1 MAYRTFGKIVDFA
14 VQSNHTP
21 KRFVNK
27 MLSVVSKS
35 LGLTRSLGFPSHLM
49 IEVSSACQLK
59 CPLCPLGN
67 GRLSRPRQLMKMQTF
82 KRIVDDIADYIYH
95 ININGMGEPLLNE
108 NICEMIRFAKA
119 NHIYVDLY
127 TNLQIENQDVIE
139 GLVEAGLDAILIS
152 CDGATKD
159 IYEKYRINGDFDRLL
174 NNIKV
179 LVETKKRAKSIKPEV
194 NIQFILFEHNENQLP
209 QMTELVKSLQADN
222 FIIKRPFLF
231 WSDQK
236 DASVF
241 LPKNEQVNMYR
252 RGNPHEAKLR
262 WQGKTKS
269 QCDLL
274 WGSSVIL
281 ADGAV
286 VPCCFD
292 YDGKMQ
298 LGNVNQDS
306 FTAIWNNPSYRS
318 FRRQVQK
325 DWRKIPICNSD
336 FEAGCPNMHIHHD
349 DWLIRA
355 DRMLDAGYSILG
367 SRKAGSL
374 IENRASRIENQVD

>member
-1 MAYRTFGKIVDFA
+1 MLG
-14 VQSNHTP
+14 NHTP
-21 KRFVNK
+21 RRFVNK
-27 MLSVVSKS
+27 MLSVASKF
-35 LGLTRSLGFPSHLM
+35 LGLTRSLGYPSHLM

-67 GRLSRPRQLMKMQTF
+67 GTLARPRQLMKMQTF

-108 NICEMIRFAKA
+108 NICEMIKYAKA
-119 NHIYVDLY
+119 KNIYVDLY

-139 GLVEAGLDAILIS
+139 GLVHCDLDAILIS

-179 LVETKKRAKSIKPEV
+179 LVEKKKSRNSSKPQV
-194 NIQFILFEHNENQLP
+194 NIQCILFEHNENQLP
-209 QMTELVKSLQADN
+209 QMAELVKSLQADN
-222 FIIKRPFLF
+222 LIIKRPFLF
-231 WSDQK
+231 WGGQK

-241 LPKNEQVNMYR
+241 LPKNEQVSMYR
-252 RGNPHEAKLR
+252 RHEAKLR

-269 QCDLL
+269 KCDLL
-274 WGSSVIL
+274 WASSVIL

-292 YDGKMQ
+292 YEGKVQ
-298 LGNVNQDS
+298 LGNINQDS
-306 FTAIWNNPSYRS
+306 FTVIWNNQSYRN

-325 DWRKIPICNSD
+325 NWRKIPICNSD

-349 DWLIRA
+349 DWLIKV
-355 DRMLDAGYSILG
+355 DTESDY
-367 SRKAGSL
+367 
-374 IENRASRIENQVD
+374 QVIRLSGDQVS

>member
-1 MAYRTFGKIVDFA
+1 MLG
-14 VQSNHTP
+14 NHTP
-21 KRFVNK
+21 RRFVNK

-35 LGLTRSLGFPSHLM
+35 LGLTRSLGYPSHLM

-67 GRLSRPRQLMKMQTF
+67 GTLSRPRQLMKMQTF

-108 NICEMIRFAKA
+108 NICEMISFAKA

-127 TNLQIENQDVIE
+127 TNLQIENQDLIE

-152 CDGATKD
+152 CDGATKEV
-159 IYEKYRINGDFDRLL
+159 YEKYRVRGDFERLL
-174 NNIKV
+174 SNIKV
-179 LVETKKRAKSIKPEV
+179 LVEKKKRAKSSKPEV
-194 NIQFILFEHNENQLP
+194 NIQYILFEHNENQLP
-209 QMTELVKSLQADN
+209 QITKLVRSLQADN
-222 FIIKRPFLF
+222 LIIKRPFLF
-231 WSDQK
+231 WGNEK

-252 RGNPHEAKLR
+252 RHGAKLR

-269 QCDLL
+269 KCDLL

-292 YDGKMQ
+292 YDGKVFF
-298 LGNVNQDS
+298 GNVNQDS
-306 FTAIWNNPSYRS
+306 FRAIWNNPSYRS
-318 FRRQVQK
+318 FRRQVQN

-336 FEAGCPNMHIHHD
+336 FEAGCPNMHIHPD
-349 DWLIRA
+349 DWLIKVNG
-355 DRMLDAGYSILG
+355 MLDSGYS
-367 SRKAGSL
+367 SK
-374 IENRASRIENQVD
+374 IENRELRIESQVN

>member
-1 MAYRTFGKIVDFA
+1 MLG
-14 VQSNHTP
+14 NHTP

-27 MLSVVSKS
+27 MLSVVSKF
-35 LGLTRSLGFPSHLM
+35 LGLTRSLGYPSHLM

-67 GRLSRPRQLMKMQTF
+67 GTLSRPRQLMKMQTF

-108 NICEMIRFAKA
+108 NICEMISFAKA

-127 TNLQIENQDVIE
+127 TNLQIENQDLIE
-139 GLVEAGLDAILIS
+139 GLVDYGLDAILIS
-152 CDGATKD
+152 CDGATKQV
-159 IYEKYRINGDFDRLL
+159 YEKYRVRGDFNRLI

-179 LVETKKRAKSIKPEV
+179 LVEKKKSKNSSKPEV
-194 NIQFILFEHNENQLP
+194 NIQCILFEHNENQLP
-209 QMTELVKSLQADN
+209 QMAKLVRSLQADN
-222 FIIKRPFLF
+222 LIIKRPFLF
-231 WSDQK
+231 WGDQK

-252 RGNPHEAKLR
+252 RHEAKLR

-269 QCDLL
+269 KCDLL

-281 ADGAV
+281 ADGTV

-292 YDGKMQ
+292 YDGKVRF
-298 LGNVNQDS
+298 GNVNQDS
-306 FTAIWNNPSYRS
+306 FIAIWNNPSYRS

-336 FEAGCPNMHIHHD
+336 FEAGCPNMYIHHD
-349 DWLIRA
+349 DWLIKVDTLGFPQSGVPVHGLTDVAAARK
-355 DRMLDAGYSILG
+355 LSSIVRRVT
-367 SRKAGSL
+367 SD
-374 IENRASRIENQVD
+374 E

>member
-1 MAYRTFGKIVDFA
+1 MLG
-14 VQSNHTP
+14 NHTP
-21 KRFVNK
+21 RRFVNK

-35 LGLTRSLGFPSHLM
+35 LGLTRSLGYPSHLM

-67 GRLSRPRQLMKMQTF
+67 GRLSRPRQLMKMQMF

-108 NICEMIRFAKA
+108 NICEMISFAKA
-119 NHIYVDLY
+119 NNIYVDLY

-139 GLVEAGLDAILIS
+139 GLVDYGLDAILIS
-152 CDGATKD
+152 CDGAIKEV
-159 IYEKYRINGDFDRLL
+159 YEKYRINGDFDRLI

-179 LVETKKRAKSIKPEV
+179 LVEKKKRAKSIKPEV
-194 NIQFILFEHNENQLP
+194 NIQFILFEHNESQLS
-209 QMTELVKSLQADN
+209 QIAELVRTLEADN
-222 FIIKRPFLF
+222 LIIKRPFLF
-231 WSDQK
+231 WGYEK
-236 DASVF
+236 DASAF

-252 RGNPHEAKLR
+252 RHGVKLR

-269 QCDLL
+269 KCDLL

-292 YDGKMQ
+292 YDGKVQ
-298 LGNVNQDS
+298 FGNVNQDS

-318 FRRQVQK
+318 FRRQVQR
-325 DWRKIPICNSD
+325 DRRKIPICNSD

-349 DWLIRA
+349 DWLIKVDTLSTSSLSHRPS
-355 DRMLDAGYSILG
+355 SI
-367 SRKAGSL
+367 A
-374 IENRASRIENQVD
+374 